1 MNRRA
6 AFLLAIA
13 VGFLLSLFHFSEP
26 VVMRG
31 QASAQPP
38 NQSDEQVSGPYEPVK
53 DWPKPL
59 PTLFPEEKGWTFGS
73 TQAIFAQNPSRI
85 FISMRGELP
94 AIRGG
99 ESLGRIGSAL
109 GAALPTAD
117 PINIEWPDAGEDGR
131 SISVTVPTPGL
142 PARNASIGPTTS
154 PGEPH
159 VKFVARENIDYRWKH
174 LLFVVDAQGNL
185 AEDWSRWDKTFKR
198 VHKILIS
205 PYDPEKRVWIDDD
218 GRCAI
223 FIFSNDGKQLLQTIG
238 TPNDCGADD
247 KRFNRQTDIAW
258 LPDGT
263 FFVTDGYEN
272 TRVVKFDKNGKYLTA
287 WGKPSWDWVTRKD
300 VPGVPVPPPP
310 NYFHTVHGIA
320 VDPVTRR
327 VFVSDREN
335 HRIQVFDENGN
346 FLTLWNLGP
355 FAAIDHMLLTADRH
369 LWLSDGHG
377 TYKILEY
384 DLDGKLLYS
393 WGTWGPQ
400 PGELWGVHEITTDQ
414 LGNLYV
420 AEVFNGRAQKFQ
432 PKPGAD
438 PAHIMGQQMRV
449 AWKD

>member
-1 MNRRA
+1 
-6 AFLLAIA
+6 
-13 VGFLLSLFHFSEP
+13 
-26 VVMRG
+26 
-31 QASAQPP
+31 
-38 NQSDEQVSGPYEPVK
+38 
-53 DWPKPL
+53 
-59 PTLFPEEKGWTFGS
+59 
-73 TQAIFAQNPSRI
+73 
-85 FISMRGELP
+85 
-94 AIRGG
+94 
-99 ESLGRIGSAL
+99 
-109 GAALPTAD
+109 
-117 PINIEWPDAGEDGR
+117 
-131 SISVTVPTPGL
+131 
-142 PARNASIGPTTS
+142 
-154 PGEPH
+154 
-159 VKFVARENIDYRWKH
+159 VARENIDYRWKH
-174 LLFVVDAQGNL
+174 LIFVLDGQGNL
-185 AEDWSRWDKTFKR
+185 VEDWSRWDKTFKR

-205 PYDPEKRVWIDDD
+205 PYDPEKRVWVDDD

-223 FIFSNDGKQLLQTIG
+223 FVFSNDGKQLLQTIG
-238 TPNDCGADD
+238 IPNDCGADD

-300 VPGVPVPPPP
+300 VPGVPNPPPP
-310 NYFHTVHGIA
+310 NYFHTVHGIQA
-320 VDPVTRR
+320 DPVTRR

-346 FLTLWNLGP
+346 FLTMWNLGP
-355 FAAIDHMLLTADRH
+355 FAAVYHMLLTADRH
-369 LWLSDGHG
+369 MWMSDGHG

-438 PAHIMGQQMRV
+438 PAKLMGQQMRV